1 MNWIRNKTRKS
12 RRYIGKY
19 GFISWIKFLSERYIS
34 SLATGI
40 EITQIGRNDS
50 KTEQRRNRI

>member
-19 GFISWIKFLSERYIS
+19 GFLNWIKFLSERYTKSVII
-34 SLATGI
+34 GI
-40 EITQIGRNDS
+40 EATQIGRNDS
-50 KTEQRRNRI
+50 KTE

>member
-50 KTEQRRNRI
+50 KTE